1 MSDKHF
7 DERDYEIQRLL
18 RQALS
23 RRRFLTNSALAAGGL
38 ALGGN
43 LLAACGGKEAGGGEA
58 GGGTAGAGGAG
69 GAGGAVRISNWPLY
83 IDPKTVPDF
92 EKATGIK
99 VEYNEDVNDNNEFFA
114 KIDEPL
120 KRNQSIDRDIVVL
133 TDWMIG
139 RLITLGYAAP
149 LDDSKFPNKAN
160 LVDNLRDVSFDPG
173 RKYSVPWVSG
183 MAGLGY
189 NPKKTG
195 RELTSINDIFDPKFK
210 GQVTMLTEMRD
221 TLGLVMLALGKDPS
235 NATKADA
242 QAACARIKKARE
254 SGQIRKFTGND
265 YAPDLAKGDIA
276 ACIGWSG
283 DVIQLSSENEK
294 VKFVA
299 PDSGVML
306 FSDNVPVSEEVAL
319 KQLAALAPYER
330 GTLVVSVKGETL
342 SPDQVRSVWGP
353 LLPYDLYAMFESSS
367 SPIARMTKKSMNPM
381 IMYTKITEGPASEIV
396 LPDPMNSPVPMAP
409 PMAISWICRLDS

>member
-1 MSDKHF
+1 
-7 DERDYEIQRLL
+7 LL

-23 RRRFLTNSALAAGGL
+23 RRRFLTGSALAAGGL
-38 ALGGN
+38 AFGGG
-43 LLAACGGKEAGGGEA
+43 LLAACGGKEGGAGEAAGGG
-58 GGGTAGAGGAG
+58 G

-92 EKATGIK
+92 EQATGIK
-99 VEYNEDVNDNNEFFA
+99 VEYNEDVNDNGEFFA

-133 TDWMIG
+133 TDWMIS
-139 RLITLGYAAP
+139 RLIHLGYAAP

-160 LVDNLRDVSFDPG
+160 LVDSLRDVSFDPG

-235 NATKADA
+235 KATQADA

-265 YAPDLAKGDIA
+265 YAEDLAAGNIAIAFAWSGDIQGLSADNPDLRWTAPKEGAMLYSDNMLIPKTSDRQAQALAFMNYVYEPAHSAQIIAETAYISAVKGTGEVLAKISPDLAKSPLVNPPDDLRA
-276 ACIGWSG
+276 RLRVFKSLSDAEDTEFNRLFQDAIG
-283 DVIQLSSENEK
+283 
-294 VKFVA
+294 A
-299 PDSGVML
+299 
-306 FSDNVPVSEEVAL
+306 
-319 KQLAALAPYER
+319 
-330 GTLVVSVKGETL
+330 
-342 SPDQVRSVWGP
+342 
-353 LLPYDLYAMFESSS
+353 
-367 SPIARMTKKSMNPM
+367 
-381 IMYTKITEGPASEIV
+381 
-396 LPDPMNSPVPMAP
+396 
-409 PMAISWICRLDS
+409 

>member
-7 DERDYEIQRLL
+7 DDNDHEIHQLI

-23 RRRFLTNSALAAGGL
+23 RRRFLTKSALAAGGL
-38 ALGGN
+38 AVGGN
-43 LLAACGGKEAGGGEA
+43 LLAACGGKEGGSSGEGAAAGGG
-58 GGGTAGAGGAG
+58 GG

-99 VEYNEDVNDNNEFFA
+99 VEYNEDVNDNGEFFA

-133 TDWMIG
+133 TDWMIA
-139 RLITLGYAAP
+139 RLINLGYAAP

-160 LVDNLRDVSFDPG
+160 LVDNLADVSFDPG

-242 QAACARIKKARE
+242 EAACARIKKARE

-265 YAPDLAKGDIA
+265 YAEDLAAGNIA
-276 ACIGWSG
+276 IAFAWSG
-283 DVIQLSSENEK
+283 DIQGLSADNPDLRW
-294 VKFVA
+294 VA
-299 PDSGVML
+299 PKEGAML
-306 FSDNVPVSEEVAL
+306 YSDNMLIPKTSDRQA
-319 KQLAALAPYER
+319 QALAFMNYVYEPAHSAQIIAETAYISAVE
-330 GTLVVSVKGETL
+330 GTGEELAKIAPELAKSPLVNPPDDLRSRLRVFKSL
-342 SPDQVRSVWGP
+342 SDAE
-353 LLPYDLYAMFESSS
+353 D
-367 SPIARMTKKSMNPM
+367 
-381 IMYTKITEGPASEIV
+381 TEFNR
-396 LPDPMNSPVPMAP
+396 LFQD
-409 PMAISWICRLDS
+409 AIGA